1 MPLFQLSD
9 QIAFPPPQL
18 ARDDGL
24 LALGGDLSMERLLLA
39 YSMGIFP
46 WYSPGDPILWWSPDP
61 RLVLYPDD
69 LVVNRSLKKNMKRG
83 RYRVTMD
90 QAFEEVIHACATA
103 SRPDGEGT
111 WLVSEM
117 MEAYAG
123 LHALGVAHSVEA
135 WEDGELVGGLYGVSL
150 GKAFFGESMFA
161 KASDASK
168 VCFATLVIW
177 LKEAGFHFIDCQVTT
192 DHLLR
197 FGAQEISRPRF
208 LKELAGAQKEAPL
221 PVGSWSDS
229 FESSATLSA

>member
-111 WLVSEM
+111 WLVPEM

-150 GKAFFGESMFA
+150 GKAFFGVHVCQGFRCVKGLLCHSCDLAQRGRISFHRLPGDHRSP
-161 KASDASK
+161 ASLRGPGDSSKSVPERACRSTERGPASRG
-168 VCFATLVIW
+168 LV
-177 LKEAGFHFIDCQVTT
+177 VR
-192 DHLLR
+192 LL
-197 FGAQEISRPRF
+197 
-208 LKELAGAQKEAPL
+208 
-221 PVGSWSDS
+221 
-229 FESSATLSA
+229 